1 MDALSRAREYL
12 IASQAKDGSWGSGD
26 PFVCARAM
34 YALCGD
40 MPDDTLINGL
50 NYLECC
56 QAEDGH
62 FSRRTN
68 MYTDAS
74 NTAYAMIVLNKFD
87 YGKASLPISKGI
99 MWLLENQDEDGS
111 WGANTKKKAYT
122 TTMCLRALYTFYMS
136 GLSRFAR
143 GLEYSLDYIKKLGL
157 AEEPVSHVYA
167 PILNLKR
174 IGYLDDATAAE
185 FIEYSAEAA
194 SESVSCGKVADAAYL
209 LGTLKALGDT
219 EVSSILEEWLSAIQ
233 NDDGGFGKEVGA
245 ASEPNWTA
253 LVMLAIQNKL

>member
-1 MDALSRAREYL
+1 MDTLSLAREYL
-12 IASQAKDGSWGSGD
+12 TGSQSADGSWGSGD

-40 MPDDTLINGL
+40 MPDETLINGL

-56 QAEDGH
+56 QAPDGH
-62 FSRRTN
+62 FSRVTN

-99 MWLLENQDEDGS
+99 MWLLENQSEDGS

-122 TTMCLRALYTFYMS
+122 TTLCLRALYTFYLS
-136 GLSRFAR
+136 GLARFAK
-143 GLEYSLDYIKKLGL
+143 GLEYSLGYIKELKL
-157 AEEPVSHVYA
+157 ADEPVSHVYA

-185 FIEYSAEAA
+185 FIEYAAEAVT
-194 SESVSCGKVADAAYL
+194 ESVACGKVADAAYL
-209 LGTLKALGDT
+209 LGTLKALGET
-219 EVSSILEEWLSAIQ
+219 EVSAILEEWLTVTQ
-233 NDDGGFGKEVGA
+233 NEDGGFGKELGS